1 LEKHIEI
8 SNLTHVFG
16 THTVL
21 EDISLDIDKGEFIS
35 VVGPNGGGKST
46 LFKLLLGLVQPA
58 KGSVRINGIS
68 PNSKNSIQTGYV
80 PQLKTADRSFP
91 ALAIELVASGIK
103 SNWVGRINRDLKN
116 QCLAAMEKVNAVHL
130 ADKSLSGLSGGE
142 LQRIYLARS
151 IARQPQLLLLD
162 EPATGIDTASE
173 KDLNKIMDNIRKD
186 SLTTVIM
193 ATHDWESAYHHS
205 DKVLI
210 LNKKVICYDVPDKA
224 FSEEALRV
232 AFGHEGH
239 KHEIIFGTHK
249 H

>member
-1 LEKHIEI
+1 LAKQIEI
-8 SNLTHVFG
+8 SNLTQVFG

-21 EDISLDIDKGEFIS
+21 EDISLSIEREDFIS

-46 LFKLLLGLVQPA
+46 LFKLMLGLISPT
-58 KGSVRINGIS
+58 KGTININGIS
-68 PNSKNSIQTGYV
+68 PIKNSSIHLGYV

-91 ALAIELVASGIK
+91 ALAVELVASGIV
-103 SNWVGRINRDLKN
+103 SNWVGRISKELREK
-116 QCLAAMEKVNAVHL
+116 CLDAMEKVNAEHL
-130 ADKSLSGLSGGE
+130 ADKSLSSLSGGE

-151 IARQPQLLLLD
+151 IARQPEILLLD

-173 KDLNKIMDNIRKD
+173 RDLNKILENIRND
-186 SLTTVIM
+186 SVTTVIM

-210 LNKKVICYDVPDKA
+210 LNKKVICFDVPDKA
-224 FSEEALRV
+224 FSEESLRV

-239 KHEIIFGTHK
+239 KHEIIFGTHR